1 MRVKRLNSIQYRV
14 SNTTVFLVTCC
25 ILCLSLFYTN
35 QLFAQGQI
43 QNLNDQTKTDLY
55 QSQCAQPGSFWPQI
69 IPENEKLGSKKSN
82 YFSFSKDYLV
92 SIRDTNQTRIAITPL
107 LDVSMGRQ
115 FYNDTTIS
123 LFQNTRG
130 IHIKGSFADKIYFE
144 SGFLENQ
151 ARFTSWETSY
161 YTSLGEKSIKTNSD
175 GSIDTVTINASIPG
189 AARTKPFKTNGFD
202 YGYAWGQMIFRPMN
216 WLAISL
222 GNSQQF
228 IGAGERSLLLS
239 DNCTMAPFVRLNIK
253 FSDKVSYVVQYSK
266 LNDLMRRRYYTTV
279 EAPFQRKTMMSHYLT
294 FAPTKEFNFSLFDAV
309 LQNNEL
315 NNEHI
320 PLTWETL
327 SPLPLAATILANNT
341 QSHYSI
347 IGFNA
352 EYRPKQFML
361 LYAQGALQNKKLW
374 DKSLQFGTRL
384 FFALGKIK
392 LTQQF
397 EANLYSNAH
406 LISDV
411 SYSHANVP
419 MNGLQAN
426 GMHELIAKGRISY
439 TKFYARYHISVFL
452 DKAQVAKYNLQG
464 EIGYCWNASYNGNL
478 FALVKTRNEY
488 NSTGIA
494 QSGTSIHIGIK
505 TSILNHYTNF

>member
-1 MRVKRLNSIQYRV
+1 MNKELFALNNSFIANSIGLVLKQLGLFLCFLI
-14 SNTTVFLVTCC
+14 SNN
-25 ILCLSLFYTN
+25 IL
-35 QLFAQGQI
+35 GQEKL
-43 QNLNDQTKTDLY
+43 QNLNSQTKSDLY
-55 QSQCAQPGSFWPQI
+55 QNQSVQAGSFWPQI
-69 IPENEKLGSKKSN
+69 IDSKDSLTSKKSIH
-82 YFSFSKDYLV
+82 FSYSKDYLITIKDSNAT
-92 SIRDTNQTRIAITPL
+92 SISVTPL
-107 LDVSMGRQ
+107 LDMSMGRQ
-115 FYNDTTIS
+115 YHNDTTS
-123 LFQNTRG
+123 TLFQNTRG

-216 WLAISL
+216 WLDISL

-239 DNCTMAPFVRLNIK
+239 DNCTMAPFVRVNIK
-253 FSDKVSYVVQYSK
+253 FSDKVSYIAQYSK

-294 FAPTKEFNFSLFDAV
+294 FAPTKEFNFSIFDAV

-315 NNEHI
+315 NNESI

-361 LYAQGALQNKKLW
+361 LYAQGALQGKKLW
-374 DKSLQFGTRL
+374 DKSLQIGTRL

-419 MNGLQAN
+419 LNGLQAN

-439 TKFYARYHISVFL
+439 NKFYARYHISVFL
-452 DKAQVAKYNLQG
+452 DKEQVAKYNLQG

-478 FALVKTRNEY
+478 FALVKSRNEY

>member
-1 MRVKRLNSIQYRV
+1 MNVKAQHIILSCRSKQNELLLKCSVIC
-14 SNTTVFLVTCC
+14 LC
-25 ILCLSLFYTN
+25 IFNATQLC
-35 QLFAQGQI
+35 AQVQI
-43 QNLNDQTKTDLY
+43 QNLNEQTKTELY
-55 QSQCAQPGSFWPQI
+55 QSQRVQSGSFWPQI
-69 IPENEKLGSKKSN
+69 IPEKDKLLTKKPN

-92 SIRDTNQTRIAITPL
+92 SIRDTNQTRIALTPL

-115 FYNDTTIS
+115 FYNDTTSS

-189 AARTKPFKTNGFD
+189 AARTKPFKTNGYDF
-202 YGYAWGQMIFRPMN
+202 GYAWGQMIFRPKN

-239 DNCTMAPFVRLNIK
+239 DNCTMAPFVRVNIK
-253 FSDKVSYVVQYSK
+253 FSDKVSYIVQYSK

-294 FAPTKEFNFSLFDAV
+294 FAPTKEFNFAIFDAV

-315 NNEHI
+315 NNERI

-327 SPLPLAATILANNT
+327 NPLPIISAIAANNT

-361 LYAQGALQNKKLW
+361 LYAQGALQGKKLW
-374 DKSLQFGTRL
+374 DKSIQIGTRL

-397 EANLYSNAH
+397 EANLYSN
-406 LISDV
+406 LQLSNDV
-411 SYSHANVP
+411 NYSHANVP
-419 MNGLQAN
+419 LNGLQAN

-439 TKFYARYHISVFL
+439 TKFYARYHISLFL
-452 DKAQVAKYNLQG
+452 DKEKLAKYNLQG
-464 EIGYCWNASYNGNL
+464 EIGYCWNPSYNGNL
-478 FALVKTRNEY
+478 FALIKTRNEY
-488 NSTGIA
+488 NPTGIA